1 MKKSIITY
9 TVITFVMMSIFV
21 FSFAIANIEKPAE
34 TQQPAVTEKAMET
47 KSAETEKSVETQKPV
62 ETGKLEDTKPAD
74 VQKTD
79 EIKKPEHVHKPV
91 WEDIKKAAKPIV
103 PEIPEE
109 YKPLV
114 QVFDEYW
121 GAVKR
126 GDYDSAYK
134 LESEDYRKVHAKD
147 PAVYKERFGRS
158 VQLLGVRALG
168 VKKINEKEV
177 IIRASVGFKTAQLD
191 TVRFFADRWIKESD
205 TWRHL
210 PDTKKLEEKAS
221 NQH

>member
-1 MKKSIITY
+1 MKRIIYST
-9 TVITFVMMSIFV
+9 SV
-21 FSFAIANIEKPAE
+21 FLAVSLFLIGLANADIEKPAE
-34 TQQPAVTEKAMET
+34 TQQPTATEKTMET
-47 KSAETEKSVETQKPV
+47 QSAETGKAAETQPADTQKPG
-62 ETGKLEDTKPAD
+62 ET
-74 VQKTD
+74 Q
-79 EIKKPEHVHKPV
+79 KPEHVHSPA
-91 WEDIKKAAKPIV
+91 WTDIKKSAKPIV

-121 GAVKR
+121 GAVKE

-147 PAVYKERFGRS
+147 PEVYKERFGRS
-158 VQLLGVRALG
+158 VKLIGIRALG

-191 TVRFFADRWIKESD
+191 TVRFFADRWIKEND

-210 PDTKKLEEKAS
+210 PDTKKAEENAS
-221 NQH
+221 K

>member
-1 MKKSIITY
+1 MKRIINY
-9 TVITFVMMSIFV
+9 TIIIFIMVSIFM

-34 TQQPAVTEKAMET
+34 TQQPAVTEKAMESSSVET
-47 KSAETEKSVETQKPV
+47 EESTEVQKPAETEKA
-62 ETGKLEDTKPAD
+62 EDTKPAD
-74 VQKTD
+74 THKTD
-79 EIKKPEHVHKPV
+79 ETKKPEHVHKPV
-91 WEDIKKAAKPIV
+91 WHDIKKAAKPIV

-121 GAVKR
+121 GAIKK
-126 GDYDSAYK
+126 GDYENAYK

-147 PAVYKERFGRS
+147 PEMYKERFGRS
-158 VQLLGVRALG
+158 VKLLGIRALG

-191 TVRFFADRWIKESD
+191 TVRFFADRWIKEND

-210 PDTKKLEEKAS
+210 PDTKKPEEKAS
-221 NQH
+221 KQH